1 MLIIVSLVEFVDI
14 ATIGLLWISSSA
26 IFSTWTNSMFL
37 QAYHD
42 PLLHTFVRFT
52 GSSIFGFLALR
63 LTGQVRTVSF
73 LQEIRQI
80 LLLFIVYNAAFV
92 KFIISVRNVFLPAM
106 FLWLANYAN
115 SCALQACGITLTYIV
130 KACIPV
136 LTVAICALRG
146 QRFPL
151 PIFLSLLPICL
162 GVAVASF
169 SDVAFSL
176 QGFLAAL
183 LSAVAQ
189 AFLNLSIKEVTA
201 RTQYSGPV
209 AFMGMSIIW

>member
-1 MLIIVSLVEFVDI
+1 
-14 ATIGLLWISSSA
+14 
-26 IFSTWTNSMFL
+26 
-37 QAYHD
+37 
-42 PLLHTFVRFT
+42 
-52 GSSIFGFLALR
+52 
-63 LTGQVRTVSF
+63 
-73 LQEIRQI
+73 
-80 LLLFIVYNAAFV
+80 
-92 KFIISVRNVFLPAM
+92 M

-151 PIFLSLLPICL
+151 PIFLSLVPICL

-209 AFMGMSIIW
+209 AFMGMSIIWYVKSLLHFLQCAVFSFYLTIIILFFFVVLLSHFR